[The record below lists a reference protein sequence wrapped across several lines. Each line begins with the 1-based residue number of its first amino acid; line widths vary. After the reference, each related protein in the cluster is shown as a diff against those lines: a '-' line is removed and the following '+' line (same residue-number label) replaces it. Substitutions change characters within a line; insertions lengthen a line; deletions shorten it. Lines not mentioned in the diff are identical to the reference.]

1 MTRVRFYTDI
11 PDRAGLILHLVE
23 QAVARQRQVTIY
35 LDSPEAAEQISHS
48 LWQQPA
54 FIPNVLADAPQAG
67 LTPVLLAWLP
77 EHIRQDDMLFNC
89 QAELP
94 KFFSRFRHL
103 FELIGAAEEE
113 KTAGRQRYAFYRDR
127 GYEIQHMKMQAQSAP
142 D

>member
-35 LDSPEAAEQISHS
+35 LASPEAAEQLSSS

-54 FIPNVLADAPQAG
+54 FIPNVLADAPHAS
-67 LTPVLLAWLP
+67 LTPVLLAWQP
-77 EHIRQDDMLFNC
+77 DQIRQDDMLFNC

-103 FELIGAAEEE
+103 FELIGSAEDE
-113 KTAGRQRYAFYRDR
+113 KAAGRQRYAFYRDR
-127 GYEIQHMKMQAQSAP
+127 GYEIQHMKMQAQ
-142 D
+142 

>member
-23 QAVARQRQVTIY
+23 QAVARHRQVTIY
-35 LDSPEAAEQISHS
+35 LESAEAADQLSHS
-48 LWQQPA
+48 LWQQSA
-54 FIPNVLADAPQAG
+54 FIPNVLADAPQAS

-77 EHIRQDDMLFNC
+77 EQIRQDDMLFNC
-89 QAELP
+89 QAEVP

-103 FELIGAAEEE
+103 FELIGSAEGE

-127 GYEIQHMKMQAQSAP
+127 GYDIQHMKMQTQ
-142 D
+142 

>member
-11 PDRAGLILHLVE
+11 PDRAGLILHLVQ

-35 LDSPEAAEQISHS
+35 LTSAEAAEELSQR
-48 LWQQPA
+48 LWQQPG
-54 FIPNVLADAPQAG
+54 FIPNVLADAAQAD

-77 EHIRQDDMLFNC
+77 EQIRQDDMLFNC
-89 QAELP
+89 QSELP

-103 FELIGAAEEE
+103 FELIGAAEDE

-127 GYEIQHMKMQAQSAP
+127 GYEIQHMKMQTQ
-142 D
+142 

>member
-1 MTRVRFYTDI
+1 MTRVRFYTDV
-11 PDRAGLILHLVE
+11 PDRASLILHLVE

-35 LDSPEAAEQISHS
+35 LESPEAAEQLSHS
-48 LWQQPA
+48 LWQQSV
-54 FIPNVLADAPQAG
+54 FIPNVLADAPQAS

-89 QAELP
+89 QTELP

-103 FELIGAAEEE
+103 FELIGSAEDD

-127 GYEIQHMKMQAQSAP
+127 GYEIQHMKMQTQ
-142 D
+142 

>member
-11 PDRAGLILHLVE
+11 PDRASLILHLVE

-35 LDSPEAAEQISHS
+35 LESTAAAEQLSHR

-67 LTPVLLAWLP
+67 LTPVVLAWLP

-89 QAELP
+89 QTEVP

-103 FELIGAAEEE
+103 FELIGAADHD

-127 GYEIQHMKMQAQSAP
+127 GYEIQHMKMQAQ
-142 D
+142 

>member
-11 PDRAGLILHLVE
+11 PDRTSLILHLVE

-35 LDSPEAAEQISHS
+35 MSNPESAQALSDS
-48 LWQQPA
+48 LWQQPG
-54 FIPNVLADAPQAG
+54 FIPNVLADATDAG

-89 QAELP
+89 QTELP

-103 FELIGAAEEE
+103 FELIGAAEDE
-113 KTAGRQRYAFYRDR
+113 KVAGRQRYAFYRDR
-127 GYEIQHMKMQAQSAP
+127 GYEIQHMKMQTQ
-142 D
+142 

>member
-11 PDRAGLILHLVE
+11 PDRTSLILHLVE

-35 LDSPEAAEQISHS
+35 VDKPETAQQLSDG

-89 QAELP
+89 QMELP

-103 FELIGAAEEE
+103 FELIGAAEDE
-113 KTAGRQRYAFYRDR
+113 KVAGRQRYAFYRDR
-127 GYEIQHMKMQAQSAP
+127 GYEIQHMKMQTQ
-142 D
+142 